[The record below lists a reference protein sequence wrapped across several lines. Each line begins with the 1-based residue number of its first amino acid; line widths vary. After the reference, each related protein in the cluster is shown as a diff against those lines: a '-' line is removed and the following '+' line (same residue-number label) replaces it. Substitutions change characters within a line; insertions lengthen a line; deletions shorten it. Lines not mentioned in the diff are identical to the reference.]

1 MVARKYVS
9 LNIEYPPLP
18 RAFLKILKMAN
29 MSPTEPAMHL
39 NKVILWQRF
48 CHSGK
53 RGPGNKTLK
62 KRKEQTA
69 FYNRFQSL
77 AGPGNDTFLKSLNL
91 SCKGCQNNLFNHSA
105 QWNKSIGTWNSLQ
118 KQAISHR
125 CTVVLKLN
133 IKASINQSINQSINL
148 LMSKRS
154 MWLPRSSERKAHV

>member
-1 MVARKYVS
+1 MNTLHCLVLFSKSSKWRTWVQLSQQCIWPK
-9 LNIEYPPLP
+9 L
-18 RAFLKILKMAN
+18 
-29 MSPTEPAMHL
+29 
-39 NKVILWQRF
+39 LWQRF

-53 RGPGNKTLK
+53 RGPGNETLK

-91 SCKGCQNNLFNHSA
+91 SCKGRQNNLFNHSA

-118 KQAISHR
+118 KQTISHR
-125 CTVVLKLN
+125 CIVVLKLN
-133 IKASINQSINQSINL
+133 IKASINQSINL

-154 MWLPRSSERKAHV
+154 MWLPRSSERKAYV